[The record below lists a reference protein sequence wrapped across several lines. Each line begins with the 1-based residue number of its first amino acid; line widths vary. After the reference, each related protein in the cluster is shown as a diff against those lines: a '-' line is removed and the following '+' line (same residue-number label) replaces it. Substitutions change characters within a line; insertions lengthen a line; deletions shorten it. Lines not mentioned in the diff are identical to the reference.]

1 MLMKFSKKLVAIV
14 VLIAFA
20 VALIPFYSHAADF
33 PVTVKDGKGY
43 SITVKQK
50 PQRILSLAL
59 QTDEI
64 LLNMVSANR
73 IVGLSI
79 FADDKNNSN
88 VVNLAKN
95 VKGRYSSNDIEKII
109 AAKPD
114 LVIVPYYIDKSKYD
128 LLKKG
133 LKCPIYVSLNP
144 NSIVNIKQ
152 EIINLSK
159 LTGEIQKGQA
169 LIKYMDDKINF
180 VQKKVKYLRK
190 KKYVLFY
197 TYYFNSTYGKN
208 TTQHEIAKYAGV
220 INIAAVAG
228 LKGWPTISKEQI
240 LEWDPNIIVIPSASY
255 NPKKTSQQYV
265 EEFKKDPAFKNLKA
279 VKNNSVI
286 ILDDRHVQTVSH
298 YIVEGIYDLA
308 KAAYPYLF
316 K

>member
-1 MLMKFSKKLVAIV
+1 MPMKFSKKLIAII

-20 VALIPFYSHAADF
+20 AALIPLYTHAADF

-64 LLNMVSANR
+64 LLNMVSRNR
-73 IVGLSI
+73 IIGLSI

-144 NSIVNIKQ
+144 NSIANIKQ

-169 LIKYMDDKINF
+169 LIKYMDDKINA

-228 LKGWPTISKEQI
+228 LKGWPTITKEQI
-240 LEWDPNIIVIPSASY
+240 LEWDPDIIVIPSASY
-255 NPKKTSQQYV
+255 NPKETSQQYV
-265 EEFKKDPAFKNLKA
+265 EKFKKDPAFKNLKA
-279 VKNNSVI
+279 VKNNAVI
-286 ILDDRHVQTVSH
+286 ILDDRHIQTVSH
-298 YIVEGIYDLA
+298 YIVEGVYDLA

>member
-1 MLMKFSKKLVAIV
+1 MRMSRKIAAIV

-20 VALIPFYSHAADF
+20 ISLIPFYSHAADF
-33 PVTVKDGKGY
+33 PVTVKDGKGN

-50 PQRILSLAL
+50 PVKILSLAL

-64 LLNMVSANR
+64 LLNMVLPSR
-73 IVGLSI
+73 IVGLSV

-114 LVIVPYYIDKSKYD
+114 LVIVPYYIDRAKYD

-144 NSIVNIKQ
+144 NSFDNIKQ

-159 LTGEIQKGQA
+159 LTGEVQKGQA
-169 LIKYMDDKINF
+169 LVKYMNDRINE

-228 LKGWPTISKEQI
+228 LKGWPTITKEQI
-240 LEWDPNIIVIPSASY
+240 LEWDPDIIVIPSVSY

-279 VKNNSVI
+279 VKNNAVI
-286 ILDDRHVQTVSH
+286 ILDDRHIQTVSH
-298 YIVEGIYDLA
+298 YIVEGVYDLA

>member
-1 MLMKFSKKLVAIV
+1 MKMSKKIVAVAI
-14 VLIAFA
+14 LIAFV
-20 VALIPFYSHAADF
+20 VAMIPFYSKAADF
-33 PVTVKDGKGY
+33 PVTVKDGKGN

-64 LLNMVSANR
+64 LLNMVSASR
-73 IVGLSI
+73 IIGLSI

-95 VKGRYSSNDIEKII
+95 VKGRYSSNDIEKIV
-109 AAKPD
+109 AANPD

-128 LLKKG
+128 LLKKS

-144 NSIVNIKQ
+144 ISIANIKQ
-152 EIINLSK
+152 EIENLAK

-169 LIKYMDDKINF
+169 LIKYMDDKIAS
-180 VQKKVKYLRK
+180 VQKKVKSLRK

-208 TTQHEIAKYAGV
+208 TTQHEIAKYAG
-220 INIAAVAG
+220 NIAAVAG

-240 LEWDPNIIVIPSASY
+240 LEWDPDIIVIPSASY

-279 VKNNSVI
+279 VKNNAVI
-286 ILDDRHVQTVSH
+286 ILDDRHIQTVSH

>member
-1 MLMKFSKKLVAIV
+1 MKMSKKIVAVAI
-14 VLIAFA
+14 LIAFV
-20 VALIPFYSHAADF
+20 VAMIPFYSKAADF
-33 PVTVKDGKGY
+33 PVTVKDGKGN

-64 LLNMVSANR
+64 LLNMVSASR
-73 IVGLSI
+73 IIGLSI

-95 VKGRYSSNDIEKII
+95 VKGRYSSNDIEKIV
-109 AAKPD
+109 AANPD

-128 LLKKG
+128 LLKKS

-144 NSIVNIKQ
+144 ISIANIKQ
-152 EIINLSK
+152 EIENLAK

-169 LIKYMDDKINF
+169 LIKYMDDKIAS
-180 VQKKVKYLRK
+180 VQKKVKSLRK

-240 LEWDPNIIVIPSASY
+240 LEWDPDIIVIPSASY

-279 VKNNSVI
+279 VKNNAVI
-286 ILDDRHVQTVSH
+286 ILDDRHIQTVSH

>member
-180 VQKKVKYLRK
+180 VQKR
-190 KKYVLFY
+190 
-197 TYYFNSTYGKN
+197 
-208 TTQHEIAKYAGV
+208 
-220 INIAAVAG
+220 
-228 LKGWPTISKEQI
+228 
-240 LEWDPNIIVIPSASY
+240 
-255 NPKKTSQQYV
+255 
-265 EEFKKDPAFKNLKA
+265 
-279 VKNNSVI
+279 
-286 ILDDRHVQTVSH
+286 
-298 YIVEGIYDLA
+298 
-308 KAAYPYLF
+308 
-316 K
+316 

>member
-1 MLMKFSKKLVAIV
+1 MKMSKKIVAVAI
-14 VLIAFA
+14 LIAFV
-20 VALIPFYSHAADF
+20 VAMIPFYSKAADF
-33 PVTVKDGKGY
+33 PVTVKDGKGN

-64 LLNMVSANR
+64 LLNMVSASR
-73 IVGLSI
+73 IIGLSI

-95 VKGRYSSNDIEKII
+95 VKGRYSSNDIEKIV
-109 AAKPD
+109 AANPD

-128 LLKKG
+128 LLKKS

-144 NSIVNIKQ
+144 ISIANIKQ
-152 EIINLSK
+152 EIENLAK

-169 LIKYMDDKINF
+169 LIKYMDDKIAS
-180 VQKKVKYLRK
+180 VQKKVKSLRK

-228 LKGWPTISKEQI
+228 LKGWPTISKEKI
-240 LEWDPNIIVIPSASY
+240 LEWDPDIIVIPSASY

-279 VKNNSVI
+279 VKNNAVI
-286 ILDDRHVQTVSH
+286 ILDDRHIQTVSH

>member
-1 MLMKFSKKLVAIV
+1 MRMGRRIVAIV
-14 VLIAFA
+14 VLIALA
-20 VALIPFYSHAADF
+20 ISLIPLYSHAADF
-33 PVTVKDGKGY
+33 PVTVKDGKGN

-64 LLNMVSANR
+64 LLNMVSPSR
-73 IVGLSI
+73 IIGLSI

-114 LVIVPYYIDKSKYD
+114 LVIVPYYIDKAKYD

-133 LKCPIYVSLNP
+133 LRCPIYVSLNP
-144 NSIVNIKQ
+144 NSFANIKQ

-169 LIKYMDDKINF
+169 LIKYMNDKINA

-228 LKGWPTISKEQI
+228 LKGWPTITKEQI
-240 LEWDPNIIVIPSASY
+240 LEWDPDIIVIPSVSY
-255 NPKKTSQQYV
+255 NPKETSQQYV
-265 EEFKKDPAFKNLKA
+265 EKFKKDPAFKNLKA
-279 VKNNSVI
+279 VKNNAVI
-286 ILDDRHVQTVSH
+286 ILDDRHIQTVSH
-298 YIVEGIYDLA
+298 YIVEGVYDLA